1 MASHTDENPE
11 PGMPSVPGVEH
22 RWITVDGVRLH
33 VALSGPAD
41 AVPIVLLHGFA
52 QHWFVWRHVIADLAT
67 DHRVICLDLRGSG
80 WSDAPSAGYDDATR
94 SADIRGLLD
103 ALGIA
108 RARVVG
114 HGWGGW
120 LAMLFALEHP
130 CRVHDVL
137 ALNSHHPWLDRRQ
150 LRHEA
155 RRFLWT
161 TVIELPVLGTLMLR
175 RHRVQRW
182 LLRRGT
188 PGPSVRDAAATA
200 VFTGIGR
207 RPEQARAAQ
216 QLAWRFALD
225 ELPRLRS
232 GRYADRPLTVPL
244 ALLTGG
250 RDRTM
255 STSALD
261 RAPAGA
267 VAGVVAGAGHY
278 LPEER
283 PDVVLAALRHSHH
296 SQSVPHS

>member
-130 CRVHDVL
+130 CRRGPAADRAAGAAHRRPRPHDVHVG
-137 ALNSHHPWLDRRQ
+137 AGPGAGGRGCRCGRR
-150 LRHEA
+150 
-155 RRFLWT
+155 RRP
-161 TVIELPVLGTLMLR
+161 LPS
-175 RHRVQRW
+175 
-182 LLRRGT
+182 RGT
-188 PGPSVRDAAATA
+188 TERRTRRAAAQPPQPVGAT
-200 VFTGIGR
+200 F
-207 RPEQARAAQ
+207 
-216 QLAWRFALD
+216 
-225 ELPRLRS
+225 
-232 GRYADRPLTVPL
+232 LT
-244 ALLTGG
+244 
-250 RDRTM
+250 
-255 STSALD
+255 STSLED
-261 RAPAGA
+261 
-267 VAGVVAGAGHY
+267 
-278 LPEER
+278 LW
-283 PDVVLAALRHSHH
+283 SK
-296 SQSVPHS
+296 S